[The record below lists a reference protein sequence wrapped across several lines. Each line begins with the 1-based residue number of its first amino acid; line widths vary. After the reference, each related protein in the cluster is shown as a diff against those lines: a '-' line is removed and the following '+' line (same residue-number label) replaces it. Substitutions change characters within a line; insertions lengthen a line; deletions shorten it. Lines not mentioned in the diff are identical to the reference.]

1 MTTTEKTMIRSL
13 DKKLSKIDPESFK
26 RPGQGWI
33 KTMRE
38 ALGMTSG
45 QMAKRMKTSQPRI
58 IQLEQNE
65 RNLKI
70 STLEKAAAALGCTL
84 VYALVPQEPIEQM
97 IQEQAQ
103 RTASK
108 LINKVNVTMALENQ
122 QVDSNVMLED
132 MTNKLLDGSLSKIWE
147 D

>member
-13 DKKLSKIDPESFK
+13 DKKLSKIDPEAFK

-33 KTMRE
+33 KTMRK
-38 ALGMTSG
+38 ALGMTSK

-58 IQLEQNE
+58 IQIEKNE
-65 RNLKI
+65 RNIKI

-84 VYALVPQEPIEQM
+84 VYALVPQGSIEKTL
-97 IQEQAQ
+97 QEQAR
-103 RTASK
+103 RTARR
-108 LINKVNVTMALENQ
+108 LIGKVNVNMALENQ
-122 QVDSNVMLED
+122 RVDSSEMLENVTKD
-132 MTNKLLDGSLSKIWE
+132 LLDGSLSKLWE